1 MEEALVLEVARL
13 AEQHAPDAP
22 EAHIPLRPPVR
33 WVIAAT

>member
-13 AEQHAPDAP
+13 SEQHASNAP
-22 EAHIPLRPPVR
+22 QAPIPLRPPVR